1 MALENLRHV
10 VPPTTKISFGQ
21 RYDYPSWV
29 VEGFE
34 AICTREEP
42 ISEEE
47 GRELGIENMIKCFTV
62 REKIWDETARAS
74 YEEGIKDSKLRRPHG
89 TKRSQ
94 YGGPKS
100 KY

>member
-1 MALENLRHV
+1 M
-10 VPPTTKISFGQ
+10 
-21 RYDYPSWV
+21 
-29 VEGFE
+29 EGFE

-100 KY
+100 KYWSELWKEDLFRDNALFTAS